1 MSEIYVSNGATGILA
16 ASVNVFCGDGG
27 ELIAFEPAFLGYAP
41 LFDVSGAKT
50 QWVG

>member
-16 ASVNVFCGDGG
+16 AAVHVFCDNGG

-41 LFDVSGAKT
+41 LFNVSGAKT
-50 QWVG
+50 